1 MYGILNETERAHERV
16 PFRHVYVHKHDALML
31 NKEEEQ
37 EV

>member
-1 MYGILNETERAHERV
+1 MYGILNATEQAHERV
-16 PFRHVYVHKHDALML
+16 PFRHVYGHKHDALML